1 MSRSRSTS
9 ISTTQLL
16 FAGILSLAIIAPNA
30 HTASAETLNA
40 DTKKSERTYRK
51 TKTSEGSLTRSM
63 LEACIKLKSEIDEE
77 YEKIST
83 SKEEFDAL
91 NNEIS
96 DLAASLKENKEKL
109 DNNDEKTLDEHN
121 EQVELYNKK
130 VEELKV
136 LETAY
141 KKKSAPYQEKV
152 TQLEKECNNQP
163 YYEDD
168 YAATVKKTGKSL

>member
-1 MSRSRSTS
+1 M
-9 ISTTQLL
+9 STTQLL
-16 FAGILSLAIIAPNA
+16 LAGIISLAIITAPGF
-30 HTASAETLNA
+30 HTASAEALNA
-40 DTKKSERTYRK
+40 DTKKSERKYRK
-51 TKTSEGSLTRSM
+51 TKTGEGAMTQKM

-109 DNNDEKTLDEHN
+109 GNNDQKNIDEHN
-121 EQVELYNKK
+121 EQVDLYNKK
-130 VEELKV
+130 LEELKEI
-136 LETAY
+136 ETAY
-141 KKKSAPYQEKV
+141 NKKSAPYQEKGA
-152 TQLEKECNNQP
+152 QLEKECNGQP

-168 YAATVKKTGKSL
+168 YAATVKKTGKNL